1 MKKILFL
8 YLVLSAGFAN
18 AQDIFQKNLYSA
30 DKVMDRRKELKLTD
44 AQVKKI
50 VSIHSENAGKF
61 SIMKWALDDAT
72 EKLKFLLD
80 ESKINETIIQ
90 KQMDEVLALENS
102 LKKQQLSTIVS
113 IKNELS
119 SEQQEIL
126 QTPSVLTV
134 NGVSVTGY
142 GMNSLNSTKPVLGY
156 PSTKIRVGIPNK
168 VATQSISSS
177 SPKVSVQVA
186 GTSASAQP
194 LYYLDTK
201 DGLKQIMDLKAID
214 SDNIESINVLK
225 DKAAVNAF
233 GENAKN
239 GVIVIKLKDGTK
251 K

>member
-1 MKKILFL
+1 MKKILILFL
-8 YLVLSAGFAN
+8 TLFVGFAN
-18 AQDIFQKNLYSA
+18 AQDLFQKNLYSA
-30 DKVMDRRKELKLTD
+30 DRVMELRKELELTD
-44 AQVKKI
+44 AQATKIKK
-50 VSIHSENAGKF
+50 IHSENAGKF
-61 SIMKWALDDAT
+61 STMKWDLDDAT

-80 ESKINETIIQ
+80 ESKINETIVQ
-90 KQMDEVLALENS
+90 KQMDQVLALENS
-102 LKKQQLSTIVS
+102 LKKQQLSTMVS

-119 SEQQEIL
+119 PEQQEIL
-126 QTPSVLTV
+126 QSHRFHTV
-134 NGVSVTGY
+134 SDVKVVGY
-142 GMNSLNSTKPVLGY
+142 GANSVSSAKVLQGY
-156 PSTKIRVGIPNK
+156 ARNYKIGTSNNIGLQN
-168 VATQSISSS
+168 VAIAT

-201 DGLKQIMDLKAID
+201 DGMKQLKDFSSID
-214 SDNIESINVLK
+214 PDNIESINVLK